1 MAVEVLLKNGR
12 GVFIVAAVGN
22 FNRKRFLIAA
32 AGGLLCLLVFFLI
45 LAAAGFAFPIANIGG
60 GVIYADQIVGDGFLM
75 ALTTSDTSPSLNDVY
90 ATGEWPGGTKKADR
104 YPVLLVVLK
113 RAAATNLTFAK
124 DIRGLSTIGLPFDAV
139 RFWIRGG
146 DGGTPATGDY
156 LTLNITGVAAR
167 TIDLKK
173 LVVDENGPAAA
184 SGGLPYPFTD
194 DGGTNYL
201 RHGNPVINSVYISAD
216 PDNLYTDE
224 LILTAPQINTHM
236 LYAGGLSIPNMRFR
250 FIIDPTE
257 SREVPEKTSS
267 ESLPGDDVFPIP
279 GIGGFAVASSR
290 VVESVYFQQYPASAD
305 TAEQDTYDMAGFDF
319 AAPEFTND
327 LIFTRDVDYGSPI
340 NKIRLWIRSDGATP
354 ASSAE
359 NLTIL
364 ASGLRGTTVQGNVYY
379 SDNYATVDPVY
390 LYNSS
395 NIFEMTDFRFNAHT
409 VTADTFTLQKVRIR
423 LVINP

>member
-1 MAVEVLLKNGR
+1 MTVEVLLEHG
-12 GVFIVAAVGN
+12 GGAFIVAVVGS

-32 AGGLLCLLVFFLI
+32 GSGLLALLGFFLL
-45 LAAAGFAFPIANIGG
+45 LAAAGFAFPITNIGG

-90 ATGEWPGGTKKADR
+90 ATGEWSDGTKKADK

-113 RAAATNLTFAK
+113 RATATNLTFAK

-139 RFWIRGG
+139 RLWLRGG

-184 SGGLPYPFTD
+184 AGGLPYPFTD

-201 RHGNPVINSVYISAD
+201 RYGNPVIESVYLSAD

-236 LYAGGLSIPNMRFR
+236 LYAGNISIPNLRFR

-267 ESLPGDDVFPIP
+267 ETLPGDDVFPIP
-279 GIGGFAVASSR
+279 GVGGFAVASSR
-290 VVESVYFQQYPASAD
+290 VLESTYFEQYPASTD
-305 TAEQDTYDMAGFDF
+305 TAEQDTYNMAGFNFD
-319 AAPEFTND
+319 APEFSSD
-327 LIFTRDVDYGSPI
+327 LIFTKDVDYGSPI
-340 NKIRLWIRSDGATP
+340 NKIRLWLRSDGATP
-354 ASSAE
+354 ASSAQ
-359 NLTIL
+359 NLMIL
-364 ASGLRGTTVQGNVYY
+364 ASGLRGATVQGNVYY

-390 LYNSS
+390 LYNSA
-395 NIFEMTDFRFNAHT
+395 NDFEMTDFRFNAHT